1 MVKFVIKGGNVLK
14 GDVVISG
21 AKNSSLPIMA
31 ASLLTH
37 GKTVLHNVPD
47 VSDIRRMIELLR
59 YIGAKIVFN
68 NGIVEIDASE
78 IKTAKAPYEIVN
90 KMRASYYVLGSLI
103 GRVGEAEISFPG
115 GCAIGPRPIDL
126 HIEGL
131 KKVGVEIKIEHGY
144 IKAKVNNLK
153 GENLLLEGPKG
164 PSVGATINVMFA
176 AVVSKGITI
185 INGAAVE
192 PEVVDVANFLKKMGA
207 KIEGLGTRTITI
219 EGVRKLS
226 PIEYTVIPDRIEAG
240 TYLVA
245 GAITGGEI
253 LLRNVIPEHLLS
265 VITSLQETGAEIEYN
280 DNTIKLKRKKE
291 IKPTNVST
299 SPYPGFP
306 TDMQAQFMAY
316 LTIAKGVSIIKEN
329 IFENRFMQ
337 ALELSRM
344 GASIKIEG
352 NVAVIKG
359 VSSLTGAEVM
369 ASDLRA
375 SASLILAGL
384 VADGETVITRVYHID
399 RGYEKIEEKLRKLGV
414 NIKRIK

>member
-245 GAITGGEI
+245 EAITGGEI

-280 DNTIKLKRKKE
+280 DNTIKLK
-291 IKPTNVST
+291 
-299 SPYPGFP
+299 
-306 TDMQAQFMAY
+306 
-316 LTIAKGVSIIKEN
+316 IIFN
-329 IFENRFMQ
+329 IIN
-337 ALELSRM
+337 
-344 GASIKIEG
+344 
-352 NVAVIKG
+352 
-359 VSSLTGAEVM
+359 
-369 ASDLRA
+369 
-375 SASLILAGL
+375 
-384 VADGETVITRVYHID
+384 
-399 RGYEKIEEKLRKLGV
+399 
-414 NIKRIK
+414 